1 VNTHSFSC
9 AFVSG
14 ARLGLLPGRW
24 VLGRRWVGVKSH
36 SFSCA
41 FFSALKLGSTQ
52 RLRQGPTFLDNPCS
66 HRPRLCFCRGASV
79 GAAVSICQRLRVG
92 TSLAVRLL
100 SASPPTR
107 ESKTSPSGIYR
118 RRKMAENVNE
128 PQKVRRCTAASAIRP
143 TRGGPTPSTPIAIG
157 CRACSGSATAR
168 SLPFY
173 PLDCS
178 PVGRRRRRKTS
189 TRRAT
194 RTSFRAWRRFCR
206 RSMPRTPPA
215 ALFWRR
221 SSPTRWRCASITIC
235 RSVSMLAPASCR
247 RRSHL
252 HS

>member
-1 VNTHSFSC
+1 MLASTEALF
-9 AFVSG
+9 
-14 ARLGLLPGRW
+14 LPRG
-24 VLGRRWVGVKSH
+24 LGR
-36 SFSCA
+36 
-41 FFSALKLGSTQ
+41 GSSEH
-52 RLRQGPTFLDNPCS
+52 LPT
-66 HRPRLCFCRGASV
+66 AS
-79 GAAVSICQRLRVG
+79 
-92 TSLAVRLL
+92 
-100 SASPPTR
+100 
-107 ESKTSPSGIYR
+107 R
-118 RRKMAENVNE
+118 RHIAGRATPECVA
-128 PQKVRRCTAASAIRP
+128 TAARVKDLAERNLPPAQNGRKRQRASEGAQMHSREPIHP